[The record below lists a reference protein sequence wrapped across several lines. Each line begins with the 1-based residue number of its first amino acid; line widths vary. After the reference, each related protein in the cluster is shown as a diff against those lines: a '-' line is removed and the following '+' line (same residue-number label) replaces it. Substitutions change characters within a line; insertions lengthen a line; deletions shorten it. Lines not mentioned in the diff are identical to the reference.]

1 MRAAPV
7 NDDRRKHPRIGQQFI
22 ANLSEPDMHESI
34 VGVTDNIG
42 QGGAFIKTDKWTAFQ
57 IQDLKIITFFV
68 PPAFSGQNEA
78 IVLQGSG
85 IVKRIESERKG
96 VAVQFDKPL
105 KLFERSDKPEMPATD
120 LL

>member
-1 MRAAPV
+1 M
-7 NDDRRKHPRIGQQFI
+7 NDDRRKYPRISQQFI
-22 ANLSEPDMHESI
+22 AHLSEPGMHESI
-34 VGVTDNIG
+34 VGVTDNIS
-42 QGGAFIKTDKWTAFQ
+42 QGGAFIKTDKWTTLQ

-68 PPAFSGQNEA
+68 PPAFSGQNET
-78 IVLQGSG
+78 IGLQGSG

-120 LL
+120 PL

>member
-1 MRAAPV
+1 MRATPV
-7 NDDRRKHPRIGQQFI
+7 NDDRRKYPRIGQQFT

-42 QGGAFIKTDKWTAFQ
+42 QGGAFIKTDKWTALQ

-68 PPAFSGQNEA
+68 PPAFSGQNEV
-78 IVLQGSG
+78 IGLQGSG